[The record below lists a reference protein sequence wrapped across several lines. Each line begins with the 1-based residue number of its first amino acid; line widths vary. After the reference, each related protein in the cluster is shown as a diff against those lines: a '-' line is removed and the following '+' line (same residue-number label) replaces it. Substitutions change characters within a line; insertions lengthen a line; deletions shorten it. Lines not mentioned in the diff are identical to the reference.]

1 MSEDQRLELNK
12 DPKYQEMQ
20 NEYGN
25 ILRAKGF
32 CWLADEDSLIIG
44 FAQSGRIVSFQAVMP
59 WYTVLKEEQW
69 GVVEGSKDYKVIRSK
84 FQEPFGDRRQELVFI
99 GIDLKIDNIQK
110 ALDACLLTGKD
121 LEQYK
126 KKNEDENKAQKM

>member
-1 MSEDQRLELNK
+1 
-12 DPKYQEMQ
+12 MQ